1 MPHRPDLSA
10 EKGKFM
16 RNRLLYLSCVL
27 AFSTVLSVSLCWAQ
41 SQDAPKPTVN
51 PEVVAFVPHS
61 DAIQSVAFSPEG
73 ARFATASL
81 DFTIKL
87 WDAATGRLLR
97 TFEGHTKSVN
107 SIAFSPDGSRLVS
120 GSSDGTIRV
129 WEAMSNASLLRIPK
143 QSRESDP
150 KQTPEPVVYSVAFS
164 PDGRTVVSGWSD
176 KTAKLWDAESGALRR
191 TLVGH
196 AGSVLAVAFA
206 PDGQAVASASSDRTA
221 KLWET
226 ATGKLLQTL
235 AAHVQPVTSLAFAPD
250 GKRLVSG
257 ANDGTAK
264 LWEVATGKPLRS
276 INSRLKQVSA
286 VAFAPDGNSFLAAG
300 SPATNARASMRLWDT
315 ESGQAIRSFGE
326 DARYIRAIAISA
338 QSQLVSVGGT
348 DITLWDIERG
358 VPLPALSFTSAIN
371 DVVLSPDGSQIVAA
385 SSDKTI
391 KIWSTAK
398 GELLHT
404 LLGHTDKVNAVA
416 ASKDRGLVVS
426 ASRDTTVRVWDGQSG
441 KLLNTL
447 SGHTAN
453 VGQVAVT
460 TDGTR
465 ALSGGADKK
474 LIVWD
479 LVNGKMLRSIDT
491 IGPVSTVA
499 LSPDASRAL
508 TGAPDKTAKLWDLN
522 SGLVIRTFEGHTA
535 QVAIVAFSP
544 DGTRVLTGSG
554 DATIRLWD
562 AATGQVVQIFK
573 GHART
578 VQSVAFSAD
587 GKSIVSGSQDQLVKI
602 WDVQTGRFVRD
613 LDGHTGHVSSAVF
626 APDGTR
632 VVSASTDGTIRV
644 WRASEGEALV
654 GLVSNST
661 GRWLAFTPAGFF
673 AASREGDAMISVVR
687 GFDSYAMLEV
697 FEQLYRP
704 DLVEERLKG
713 DPMGAYKNA
722 VFKLNLNDI
731 LDSGPA
737 PQIEEVVGKT
747 ETFGS
752 SIKITVRI
760 VDIGGG
766 IGPKLVWR
774 VNGKTSGDVEPVEL
788 KNAATPS
795 AGNAVVVSQSFN
807 IDPSIDNE
815 VSVRAY
821 NGRGLIASELPIT
834 RAAFGAG
841 STSPARMHV
850 LAIGV
855 DKYRTEDLQLHYATK
870 DAKEFSEALKIVGN
884 GLFDK
889 VLTYLLRDEEVSEQR
904 IGSTI
909 DRIAGDAKPNDV
921 FVLFLAGHGRS
932 IEGKYYYLPQ
942 TMDFKGQ
949 QVKEGGIG
957 QEKWQAWLAKID
969 AQKTLLV
976 FDTCDSGSAGAI
988 IRGLETSR
996 QTAMEQLQYA
1006 TGQNL
1011 IAASREA
1018 ALEGYKDHGVLTY
1031 TLLETLN
1038 RVDPGPEDEINVVRL
1053 ALSAGQRV
1061 PEITQLLSGV
1071 RQTPFQKLSGTDF
1084 PIGLR
1089 RQVFSPATGEIPN
1102 DPTHVLIRNEILRP
1116 QPGLDIL
1123 GERELTPGYR
1133 VRVVQIVKDSWA
1145 QVAREGQLLGYV
1157 PLDALAKPW

>member
-1 MPHRPDLSA
+1 MPNCLRRLSYIV
-10 EKGKFM
+10 GF
-16 RNRLLYLSCVL
+16 C
-27 AFSTVLSVSLCWAQ
+27 TILSVSLCGAQ
-41 SQDAPKPTVN
+41 AQDAPKPTVS

-61 DAIQSVAFSPEG
+61 EAIQSVAFSPEG
-73 ARFATASL
+73 ARFATASADL
-81 DFTIKL
+81 TIKL
-87 WDAATGRLLR
+87 WDVATGRLLR

-120 GSSDGTIRV
+120 GASDGTIRV
-129 WEAMSNASLLRIPK
+129 WETISNASLLRIPK
-143 QSRESDP
+143 QSRDPEP
-150 KQTPEPVVYSVAFS
+150 KQSPEPAVYSVAFA

-176 KTAKLWDAESGALRR
+176 KTVKLWDAESGALRR
-191 TLVGH
+191 TLAGH
-196 AGSVLAVAFA
+196 AGSVLAVTIA
-206 PDGQAVASASSDRTA
+206 PDGQTVASASSDRTA

-235 AAHVQPVTSLAFAPD
+235 AAHGQPVTSLAFAPD
-250 GKRLVSG
+250 GKRVLSG
-257 ANDGTAK
+257 SNDGTAK

-276 INSRLKQVSA
+276 IDSRLKQVGA
-286 VAFAPDGNSFLAAG
+286 VAFAPDGKSFLTAG
-300 SPATNARASMRLWDT
+300 LPATNSRASMRLWDA
-315 ESGQAIRSFGE
+315 ESGQSIRSFGE
-326 DARYIRAIAISA
+326 DARYIKAIAISA
-338 QSQLVSVGGT
+338 QSKLVSVGLT
-348 DITLWDIERG
+348 SITSWDLERG
-358 VPLPALSFTSAIN
+358 VQLPDFGFASAIN
-371 DVVLSPDGSQIVAA
+371 DVVLAPDGNQIVAA

-391 KIWSTAK
+391 KIWSMAK
-398 GELLHT
+398 GELLYT
-404 LLGHTDKVNAVA
+404 LSGHTDKVNAVA

-426 ASRDTTVRVWDGQSG
+426 ASRDMTVRVWESQSG

-447 SGHTAN
+447 TGHSAN
-453 VGQVAVT
+453 IAQVAVT
-460 TDGTR
+460 ADGTR

-479 LVNGKMLRSIDT
+479 LVAGKMLRSIDT
-491 IGPVSTVA
+491 NGPVSTVA
-499 LSPDASRAL
+499 LSPDATRAL
-508 TGAPDKTAKLWDLN
+508 TGGPDKTAKLWDLN
-522 SGLVIRTFEGHTA
+522 SGLVIRTFEGHAA

-554 DATIRLWD
+554 DATMRLWD
-562 AATGQVVQIFK
+562 TATGQVVHIFR
-573 GHART
+573 GHTRT

-587 GKSIVSGSQDQLVKI
+587 GKSIVSGSQDQLVKL
-602 WDVQTGRFVRD
+602 WDVQTGRFVGN

-626 APDGTR
+626 APDGKR

-644 WRASEGEALV
+644 WRASEGEALAA
-654 GLVSNST
+654 LVSNST
-661 GRWLAFTPAGFF
+661 DRWLAFTPAGFF
-673 AASREGDAMISVVR
+673 AASRESDQMISVVR
-687 GFDSYAMLEV
+687 GFDTYAILDV
-697 FEQLYRP
+697 YEQLYRP

-752 SIKITVRI
+752 SIKVTVRL

-766 IGPKLVWR
+766 IGRKLVWR
-774 VNGKTSGDVEPVEL
+774 VNGKTSGDVEPPGL
-788 KNAATPS
+788 KDADTAS
-795 AGNAVVVSQSFN
+795 SGNAVVVTQTFN
-807 IDPSIDNE
+807 IDPSQEN
-815 VSVRAY
+815 VVTVRAY
-821 NGRGLIASELPIT
+821 NGRGLIASELNM
-834 RAAFGAG
+834 RQAAFGAG

-855 DKYRTEDLQLHYATK
+855 DKYRTEDLQLHYAAK

-932 IEGKYYYLPQ
+932 VEGKYYYLPQ
-942 TMDFKGQ
+942 TMDFKNQ
-949 QVKEGGIG
+949 QVTEGGIG
-957 QEKWQAWLAKID
+957 QEKWQTWLAKID

-1053 ALSAGQRV
+1053 ALSAGERV

-1071 RQTPFQKLSGTDF
+1071 RQTPFRKLSGTDF

-1089 RQVFSPATGEIPN
+1089 RQVLLPATGEIPN

-1116 QPGLDIL
+1116 QPGFDVL
-1123 GERELTPGYR
+1123 GDRELTPGYR
-1133 VRVVQIVKDSWA
+1133 VRLVQVVNNDWA
-1145 QVAREGQLLGYV
+1145 QVARDGQLLGYV
-1157 PLDALAKPW
+1157 PFDALAKPW